1 MGILDRFDLTGEA
14 AIITGAGTGLGRE
27 MALALAEAGCDIV
40 GVGRRSEPIGA
51 VGVEIRAQGRRY
63 LGCAGT
69 DVTVSAEVDAMVAAA
84 IEAMGRVTILIN
96 NAGAGGGG
104 DTAFPELTDEDWRRG
119 IAANL
124 DSAFYCSRAVLPHM
138 LQRGGGRIIN
148 VSSVRGLR
156 MRSGYNNVMYA
167 VSKAGVI
174 QLTRALAATYAR
186 DNIHCSCIAPGP
198 FPKTSDPATLA
209 QLGRHYPAGRPGL
222 LHEIG
227 PLAVFLA
234 SAASDYLSGETVL
247 MDGGS
252 VAAGLTPAGV
262 VPRAEG

>member
-1 MGILDRFDLTGEA
+1 MGILDRFDLSGQV

-40 GVGRRSEPIGA
+40 GVGRRSAPIEA
-51 VGVEIRAQGRRY
+51 VGAEIRAKGRRY
-63 LGCAGT
+63 LGCPGT
-69 DVTVSAEVDAMVAAA
+69 DVTVSAQVDAMVAAA
-84 IEAMGRVTILIN
+84 IQAMGRVSILIN
-96 NAGAGGGG
+96 NAGLGGGG
-104 DTAFPELTDEDWRRG
+104 DKLLPEVTDEDWRHG

-124 DSAFYCSRAVLPHM
+124 DSAFYCSRAIVPHM
-138 LQRGGGRIIN
+138 LQHGGGRIIN
-148 VSSVRGLR
+148 VSSVRGYR
-156 MRSGYNNVMYA
+156 MRGGNNNFMYA
-167 VSKAGVI
+167 VSKAAVI
-174 QLTRALAATYAR
+174 QLTNALAMTYAR
-186 DNIHCSCIAPGP
+186 DNIRCSCIAPGP
-198 FPKTSDPATLA
+198 FPKSDDSVAFA
-209 QLGRHYPAGRPGL
+209 QGGRNYPAGRPGF

-234 SAASDYLSGETVL
+234 SPASEYLNGETVL